1 MLHIMLRYPEEY
13 MDLIFVSIC
22 TIPLELR
29 VEKNVNLYAETN
41 DDEFFVNCVVDQV
54 CSNKEDL
61 PSLRRNSS
69 N

>member
-41 DDEFFVNCVVDQV
+41 DDEFFVNCVVDQF

>member
-1 MLHIMLRYPEEY
+1 
-13 MDLIFVSIC
+13 MDLRFVSIC

-41 DDEFFVNCVVDQV
+41 DDEFFVNFVVYQV

>member
-1 MLHIMLRYPEEY
+1 
-13 MDLIFVSIC
+13 MDLRFVSIC

-29 VEKNVNLYAETN
+29 IEKNVNLYAETN

-61 PSLRRNSS
+61 PSLRQNSS